1 MRAGWEIKKLGEVC
15 IFQRGLTY
23 TKSDEV
29 EFSENCVLRSNNI
42 DLDSMSIVLDDL
54 KYVRKDLIID
64 EDKIV
69 KPNTILICMSNG
81 SKQHI
86 GKVAFVDRKYG
97 YAFGGFMGLIIPQ
110 SIFPKYVYYSC
121 LSPSYKHFL
130 KGIGNGA
137 NITNLKFSDLSNYT
151 IPVPP
156 LSEQERI
163 VAELD
168 LLNEVI
174 AKKREQL
181 TQLDAL
187 AQSLFY
193 TMFGDP
199 VTNEK
204 GWETKRLGDVCQTSA
219 GGTPTKGRSEYY
231 DNGTIPWL
239 RSGEINKMYI
249 CNTELFI
256 NELGLRNSSAK
267 WFPKNTVVI
276 AMYGAT
282 VGQVGILCHEMTTN
296 QAVCGIFPNKT
307 FAPIYLY
314 HFLHSQKENY
324 IKIAAGGAQP
334 NISQNIVRNT
344 LICCPPLALQ
354 QQFASKIEAIEQQ
367 KERIRQSLAEVQRLF
382 DSRMDYY
389 FNEWAE

>member
-187 AQSLFY
+187 AQSIFY
-193 TMFGDP
+193 DMFGDP
-199 VTNEK
+199 ITNEK
-204 GWETKRLGDVCQTSA
+204 GWEICLLKNVAKIVGGSTPKTNIEEYWNGNKYWVTPAELHGTRYISATERCITDKAVKETHLTLLPPGTVLLSSRAPIGKVCITRVPMYCNQGFKNIICSERLHN
-219 GGTPTKGRSEYY
+219 EYVY
-231 DNGTIPWL
+231 QYFLDKAESLN
-239 RSGEINKMYI
+239 S
-249 CNTELFI
+249 
-256 NELGLRNSSAK
+256 LGS
-267 WFPKNTVVI
+267 
-276 AMYGAT
+276 GAT
-282 VGQVGILCHEMTTN
+282 FKEISK
-296 QAVCGIFPNKT
+296 AVTEKI
-307 FAPIYLY
+307 PI
-314 HFLHSQKENY
+314 
-324 IKIAAGGAQP
+324 P
-334 NISQNIVRNT
+334 V
-344 LICCPPLALQ
+344 PPLSLQ
-354 QQFASKIEAIEQQ
+354 RRFAEKIEAIEQQ
-367 KERIRQSLAEVQRLF
+367 KERICQSLAEVQRLF

-389 FNEWAE
+389 FNN